1 MIKVNINLLPKE
13 IRDRRKGEK
22 LILLGLSVVLI
33 MVAALGFVYTYN
45 NSRIADAEKELT
57 KLKAETKKMEA
68 SIQSLQV
75 YEQKLADINS
85 KKGVIDKALATKI
98 EWSKELEELMIV
110 TPNDVSLTKL
120 TGDAKGL
127 TFSGTVTEVADSGS
141 GLGHK
146 PVAKWLLRLAG
157 TNKKPDVWLTSSD
170 KEGGSQS
177 LSFSNTLKYN
187 TVQAQPAPPS
197 PTAQTSQPAPNNAGK

>member
-1 MIKVNINLLPKE
+1 MIKVKINLLPKE

-22 LILLGLSVVLI
+22 FILLGLLVVTV
-33 MVAALGFVYTYN
+33 MVVSLGFVYVYN
-45 NSRIADAEKELT
+45 GTRIADAETDLA
-57 KLKAETKKMEA
+57 KLKSETRKMEA

-75 YEQKLADINS
+75 YEQKLAEINS
-85 KKGVIDKALATKI
+85 KKSVIDKALGNKI

-120 TGDAKGL
+120 SGDAKGL
-127 TFSGTVTEVADSGS
+127 TFAGTATEVADS

-157 TNKKPDVWLTSSD
+157 TSRKPDVWLTSSD
-170 KEGGSQS
+170 KTEGSQT
-177 LSFSNTLKYN
+177 LSFSNTLKYKE
-187 TVQAQPAPPS
+187 VQEQPAPTNA
-197 PTAQTSQPAPNNAGK
+197 TAPNQAAPNNAGK